1 MTAPPNDLA
10 AARRRI
16 ETAYDPELL
25 RGAGHRLAELLADHL
40 CAVESAAGAVLPWR
54 PPEENVQL
62 AADMLRQ
69 AGDCPGFRE
78 SHKQPDC
85 TADSRENGTVPLVQ
99 GDAGRQELLDQFS
112 TLVQTMLAH
121 GHNLHHPRYIGHQV
135 AASLPLAGLM
145 DAVGSVTN
153 QAMAIYDMGPW
164 ATAAEWAMIAEL
176 GQRIGWRPGT
186 FAGLATH
193 GGSLANLTALLTARN
208 VALGDCW
215 SSGFSRLEDE
225 KSYTPPTTAP
235 QWCPGG
241 TPAAV
246 LVAHADA
253 HYSVA
258 RAAGI
263 LGLGTRQV
271 VRVGLD
277 ERRRMDPQKL
287 DDTLA
292 DLRRRGQPIVAVS
305 ACACSTPIGAF
316 DPLDDVADVC
326 RRHEVWLHVDAA
338 HGGAACLSPR
348 HRALVAGLDRADS
361 VTWDAHKMLFV
372 PALCALVFYRDA
384 AHRFAAFQ
392 QDAPYLFDPAAPGL
406 ADFDSGLRTIECTK
420 RAAVFGL
427 WGMWAMFGPQLFAD
441 LVDVTFALGKTLYEK
456 LSAALDFVPLHEPQC
471 NIVVFRYVPERL
483 RGAPPDVLG
492 RFQMDLR
499 RQIIE
504 SGRFYIVSTQLDGV
518 GALRVTI
525 INPLTTAGHLD
536 ELLKAIREVGGQLAA
551 Q

>member
-1 MTAPPNDLA
+1 MTPVPSDLA

-25 RGAGHRLAELLADHL
+25 RGAGHRLAELLSDHL
-40 CAVESAAGAVLPWR
+40 CLVQSGSGDVLPWR
-54 PPEENVQL
+54 PPEENVRL
-62 AADMLRQ
+62 AADLLRQ
-69 AGDCPGFRE
+69 AGE
-78 SHKQPDC
+78 SH
-85 TADSRENGTVPLVQ
+85 
-99 GDAGRQELLDQFS
+99 AGRQALLDQFGS
-112 TLVQTMLAH
+112 LVQTMLAH
-121 GHNLHHPRYIGHQV
+121 GHNLHNPRYIGHQV
-135 AASLPLAGLM
+135 AAPLPLAGLM

-176 GQRIGWRPGT
+176 GQRIGLRPGT

-215 SSGFSRLEDE
+215 SSGFSRPGARSPGFSRSDCNNDI
-225 KSYTPPTTAP
+225 PPE
-235 QWCPGG
+235 GG
-241 TPAAV
+241 TTSAV

-258 RAAGI
+258 RSAGI
-263 LGLGTRQV
+263 LGLGARNA

-277 ERRRMDPQKL
+277 DKRRMDPQKL
-287 DDTLA
+287 DDALS
-292 DLRRRGQPIVAVS
+292 DLRRRGQPIVALC

-316 DPLDDVADVC
+316 DPLEDVAEVC

-338 HGGAACLSPR
+338 HGGAACLSQR
-348 HRALVAGLDRADS
+348 HRGLVAGLDQADS

-384 AHRFAAFQ
+384 AHRFTAFQ

-406 ADFDSGLRTIECTK
+406 ADYDSGLRTIECTK

-441 LVDVTFALGKTLYEK
+441 LVDVTFALGKTFYEK
-456 LSAALDFVPLHEPQC
+456 LLAAADFVPLHEPEC

-483 RGAPPDVLG
+483 RGAPAEVLG

-525 INPLTTAGHLD
+525 INPLTTAEHLD
-536 ELLKAIREVGGQLAA
+536 ELLETIREVGHDTTTSG
-551 Q
+551 

>member
-1 MTAPPNDLA
+1 MTLLPNELA

-25 RGAGHRLAELLADHL
+25 RAAGHRLADLLANHL
-40 CAVESAAGAVLPWR
+40 ATVEAAGGDVLPWR
-54 PPEENVQL
+54 PPEENVRL
-62 AADMLRQ
+62 AADLLRQ
-69 AGDCPGFRE
+69 TSGTEANRE
-78 SHKQPDC
+78 Q
-85 TADSRENGTVPLVQ
+85 LVE
-99 GDAGRQELLDQFS
+99 AFS
-112 TLVQTMLAH
+112 GLVETMLAH
-121 GHNLHHPRYIGHQV
+121 GHNLHDPRYIGHQV
-135 AASLPLAGLM
+135 PAPLPLAGLM
-145 DAVGSVTN
+145 DAVGAVTN
-153 QAMAIYDMGPW
+153 QCMAIYDMGPW

-186 FAGLATH
+186 FAGLVTH

-208 VALGDCW
+208 IALGDGW
-215 SSGFSRLEDE
+215 RQGLSGHD
-225 KSYTPPTTAP
+225 KPP
-235 QWCPGG
+235 
-241 TPAAV
+241 V
-246 LVAHADA
+246 LVVHSDA

-263 LGLGTRQV
+263 LGLGTRQLL
-271 VRVGLD
+271 RVGLD
-277 ERRRMDPQKL
+277 RRRRMDPQKL
-287 DDTLA
+287 DDLLA
-292 DLRRRGQPIVAVS
+292 ELRRRGQPIVAVS
-305 ACACSTPIGAF
+305 ACSCSTPIGAF
-316 DPLDDVADVC
+316 DPLADVAEVC

-348 HRALVAGLDRADS
+348 HRALVAGLDLADS

-427 WGMWAMFGPQLFAD
+427 WGMWALFGPQLFAD

-456 LSAALDFVPLHEPQC
+456 LLSASDFVPLHEPEC
-471 NIVVFRYVPERL
+471 NIVVFRYVPDRL
-483 RGAPPDVLG
+483 RDAPADVLG

-499 RQIIE
+499 RRVIE

-525 INPLTTAGHLD
+525 INPLTTAEHLD
-536 ELLKAIREVGGQLAA
+536 ELLQTLRDLGRSLLPGETSTPHAPP
-551 Q
+551 